1 MRATL
6 FAIVLFSGIATSR
19 ASFLDTL
26 ETPSYKITIESRCP
40 EGYVTCDDV
49 KYVGVSK
56 KTGKSI
62 TLIGKTVHA
71 VGADGVTPA
80 HFLGYEFKNGST
92 TYFVSD
98 DGEISVKQ
106 GQKIL
111 VQETGVWKR

>member
-6 FAIVLFSGIATSR
+6 FTIALFAVIALSKAGT
-19 ASFLDTL
+19 LDTL
-26 ETPSYKITIESRCP
+26 ETPSYKIKIESRCP
-40 EGYVTCDDV
+40 EGFVTCDDV

-80 HFLGYEFKNGST
+80 HFLGYEFTNGST

-106 GQKIL
+106 GKKIL

>member
-6 FAIVLFSGIATSR
+6 FAIALFLLTAVSR
-19 ASFLDTL
+19 ASTLETL

-40 EGYVTCDDV
+40 EGFVTCDDV

-71 VGADGVTPA
+71 IGADAVTPA
-80 HFLGYEFKNGST
+80 HFLGYVFKNGST

-106 GQKIL
+106 GKEIL
-111 VQETGVWKR
+111 VQETGAWKR